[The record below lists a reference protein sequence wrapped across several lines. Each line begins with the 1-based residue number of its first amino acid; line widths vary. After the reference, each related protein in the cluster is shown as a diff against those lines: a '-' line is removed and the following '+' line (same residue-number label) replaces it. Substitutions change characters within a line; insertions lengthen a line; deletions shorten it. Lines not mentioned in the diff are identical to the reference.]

1 MNRTETRLDIPQHA
15 LPLAV
20 CLRSLASALEGRQA
34 VARLKK
40 ATAGLSADQLKD
52 IGLDA
57 QPDPRLAVKASLMT
71 GLISMR

>member
-1 MNRTETRLDIPQHA
+1 
-15 LPLAV
+15 
-20 CLRSLASALEGRQA
+20 
-34 VARLKK
+34 
-40 ATAGLSADQLKD
+40 LKD